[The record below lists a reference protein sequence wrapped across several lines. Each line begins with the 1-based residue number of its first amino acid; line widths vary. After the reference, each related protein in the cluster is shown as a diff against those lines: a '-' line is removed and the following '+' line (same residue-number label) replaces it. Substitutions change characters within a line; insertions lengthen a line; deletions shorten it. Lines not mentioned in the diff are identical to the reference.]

1 MRVCLLVCMH
11 CVCTCACVH
20 VYMYICKCF
29 GGQERAWEP
38 LGTGVTVGQELLNV
52 GVRD

>member
-1 MRVCLLVCMH
+1 MRVCLLVCT
-11 CVCTCACVH
+11 VCACVH
-20 VYMYICKCF
+20 VCMYVCRCF

-52 GVRD
+52 GAGD